1 MPLEQWWRNSKCTFD
16 ERFELIDRLEASRL
30 VYVVGPERD
39 AEERAVWDDSLDE
52 MLVLGTAQ
60 SLHLAV
66 DQVDVEVGKLDV
78 VAACLFQTATKQ
90 TVTDSLP
97 SPKL

>member
-1 MPLEQWWRNSKCTFD
+1 
-16 ERFELIDRLEASRL
+16 
-30 VYVVGPERD
+30 
-39 AEERAVWDDSLDE
+39 